1 MRNQAI
7 RQFSAALLLVLA
19 LGVGSFL
26 GAPTQIA
33 NAHGVEPLS
42 ASPAEGAVLTES
54 PEQVRL
60 TFAEE
65 ISETGNSL
73 GVFNEKNVQ
82 VDLGDGG
89 VDLNDPQHEALVAS
103 LPALSEGIYLV
114 KWKVTLT
121 DGDSS
126 EGQYTFGIGNVIL
139 PAAPVE
145 HDENDTKSGF
155 SVWYWII
162 GAALLIAVI
171 AAGIWWFRKGLN
183 ASAGHTDT

>member
-1 MRNQAI
+1 MRYQSL

-19 LGVGSFL
+19 LGVGAFI
-26 GAPTQIA
+26 GAPTQLA

-54 PEQVRL
+54 PQQVRL

-65 ISETGNSL
+65 ISETGSAL
-73 GVFNEKNVQ
+73 QVFNDKDIQ

-121 DGDSS
+121 DGDPS
-126 EGQYTFGIGNVIL
+126 EGQYTFGIGNVTL
-139 PAAPVE
+139 PAAALE
-145 HDENDTKSGF
+145 HEENEAQSGL
-155 SVWYWII
+155 SIGYWII
-162 GAALLIAVI
+162 GGAVLFAAL
-171 AAGIWWFRKGLN
+171 AAGIWFFRKI
-183 ASAGHTDT
+183 STHS